1 MIGYLA
7 FLRAHW
13 KHLLFGVL
21 LMALSSFGQTFF
33 ISLFGADLRSTYHL
47 SDAGLGAAYAAATF
61 GSALTL
67 QWVGRWIDR
76 TTVARYTIGV
86 AILLAGACALMAVS
100 RSLPLLVGTLYLLR
114 LGGQG
119 LMVHTSLTAIAR
131 AFPGQRGKA
140 LGISNLGMP
149 AAEAVLPLSVAL
161 GMAAIGWR
169 GVWVGGVVVIL
180 VGTLLALAC
189 LPRQPGVMAVVQS
202 PPRGHTERPRGQ
214 RLWRDPRVLFT
225 LPAILAAPF
234 ISTGFFFHQAR
245 LLQEKGWAF
254 DWWASCFVGYAVAR
268 AVSMVTVGPLIDRLG
283 AVRVLPFFLAPLA
296 LSMAALA
303 FVRQPWGVPLYLV
316 PTGISGG
323 ISATLLTALWVE
335 LYGPERLAEVR
346 SSVEAANVI
355 ASGTSPIIMGYLID
369 AGVPL
374 SAQAACCLAYIV
386 AASWIARRVEGL
398 VLMAHARL

>member
-1 MIGYLA
+1 MLGYLG

-33 ISLFGADLRSTYHL
+33 IALFGAKLRHAYAL
-47 SDAGLGAAYAAATF
+47 SDGGLGAAYAAATF

-67 QWVGRWIDR
+67 QRVGRWIDR

-86 AILLAGACALMAVS
+86 AALLGGACLLMALG
-100 RSLPLLVGTLYLLR
+100 RGLPLLVGTLYLLR

-119 LMVHTSLTAIAR
+119 LMVHTALTATAR

-149 AAEAVLPLSVAL
+149 VGEAILPLSVAL
-161 GMAAIGWR
+161 GMGLIGWR
-169 GVWVGGVVVIL
+169 AVWGVGAVVV
-180 VGTLLALAC
+180 VAGTALALAC
-189 LPRQPGVMAVVQS
+189 LPRQAAAVRAASHLAAVRDARRS
-202 PPRGHTERPRGQ
+202 R

-225 LPAILAAPF
+225 LPSILAAPF
-234 ISTGFFFHQAR
+234 IATGFFFHQAR

-254 DWWASCFVGYAVAR
+254 DWWASCFIGYAIAR
-268 AVSMVTVGPLIDRLG
+268 AVSMVAVGPLIDRLG
-283 AVRVLPFFLAPLA
+283 AVRVLPFFLVPLA
-296 LSMAALA
+296 VSMADVA
-303 FVRQPWGVPLYLV
+303 FVRQAWGVPLCLI
-316 PTGISGG
+316 PIGISGG
-323 ISATLLTALWVE
+323 IAATLLTALWVE

-346 SSVEAANVI
+346 STVEAANVL

-374 SAQAACCLAYIV
+374 AVQAGACLAYILG
-386 AASWIARRVEGL
+386 ASWVARRVE
-398 VLMAHARL
+398 AHSVALGSP